1 MAQIKAGDVTLE
13 VERLGDPQNPA
24 IILIAGLGFQLIDWP
39 LSFCE
44 TLAQG
49 GYHVIR
55 FDNRDVGLS
64 QKLEEL
70 GLPDMAAVMADKA
83 AGAPPNVPYQLPEM
97 AADVIALMDA
107 LSLEKAHI
115 TGMSMG
121 GMIAQLLAIHYP
133 DRCHSLTSIMSTSGE
148 STVSAPDPAAMAV
161 ITAAPASQEKEDI
174 VDFGL
179 MVNDTIGSPGFR
191 WERDALTEH
200 IETCIDRCYC
210 PTGYMR
216 QMSAVFSA
224 PQRRELLS
232 KLSLPTLVIHGE
244 DDLLVPPS
252 GGQDV
257 ADQVPGAQLALIAGM
272 GHDLSPSLCA
282 HLVEILLPHYNAA

>member
-1 MAQIKAGDVTLE
+1 MSQVKAGDVTLE
-13 VERLGDPQNPA
+13 VERVGDPKNPA
-24 IILIAGLGFQLIDWP
+24 VILIAGLGFQLIDWP

-44 TLAQG
+44 ALANN

-55 FDNRDVGLS
+55 FDNRDVGQS

-83 AGAPPNVPYQLPEM
+83 AGATPKVPYQLSDM

-148 STVSAPDPAAMAV
+148 PTVSAPDPAAMAV
-161 ITAAPASQEKEDI
+161 ITAAPVSQEKKDI
-174 VDFGL
+174 VAFGL
-179 MVNDTIGSPGFR
+179 RVNDTIGSPGYR
-191 WERDALTEH
+191 WDREALTDH
-200 IETCIDRCYC
+200 IEACIDRGYC

-224 PQRRELLS
+224 SPRRELLS
-232 KLSLPTLVIHGE
+232 KLSLPTLVIHGQ

-252 GGQDV
+252 GGKDV
-257 ADQVPGAQLALIAGM
+257 ADHVAGAQLELVAGM

-282 HLVEILLPHYNAA
+282 YLATILLPHYAVT